1 MSTEQIP
8 RMRISEAE
16 AAQYIG
22 MSRPYLRLSRCYGTR
37 GRGKPGP
44 PFIRIGRAI
53 RYDIRDLDAWLA
65 KAFNYAISLP
75 PKAPKAKK
83 VRP

>member
-53 RYDIRDLDAWLA
+53 RYDVRDLDTWLA
-65 KAFNYAISLP
+65 QHRVECS
-75 PKAPKAKK
+75 
-83 VRP
+83 